1 MRPPMQQLWR
11 SLLHAKL
18 KVVDDDLRQYEG
30 KSVTIMIHE
39 NKSPINLHKYRG
51 RGKKMFPET
60 DAQDYVAGLSNNDR
74 I

>member
-1 MRPPMQQLWR
+1 MLEVQGVIRGNTVL
-11 SLLHAKL
+11 
-18 KVVDDDLRQYEG
+18 VDDDLRKYEG

-51 RGKKMFPET
+51 RGKKMIPET
-60 DAQDYVAGLSNNDR
+60 DAQDYVAGLRNNDR

>member
-1 MRPPMQQLWR
+1 MLEVQGVIRGNTVL
-11 SLLHAKL
+11 
-18 KVVDDDLRQYEG
+18 VDDDLRKYEG

-60 DAQDYVAGLSNNDR
+60 DAQDYVAGLRNNDR

>member
-1 MRPPMQQLWR
+1 MLEVQGVIRGNTVL
-11 SLLHAKL
+11 
-18 KVVDDDLRQYEG
+18 VDDDLRQYEG

-60 DAQDYVAGLSNNDR
+60 DAQDYVAGLRNNDR